1 MIYIHKGRG
10 SLFKKIVFTSV
21 ASLLILSSVV
31 SPSIS
36 YASNQ
41 NIDEIKEDRKEV
53 KSKLTNAE
61 RELTSV
67 IKEKKQIEEEIT
79 QLTASIKANSE
90 ALDDVT
96 SEIDEV
102 NEEIEIIEEQIEERF
117 DILKDRAK
125 AYQANG
131 GNIQYLEVLFGAASF
146 SEFISR
152 FTAVTTIADADATLI
167 EEQENDKRKVEMKLS
182 ELEDLQVELEEME
195 ELMTEQREMAL
206 QMEEELERKDKELNS
221 LITELKVEEE
231 KLAAL
236 EASVST
242 EVSAPA
248 SIQGGGKLGWPTL
261 GGYISSHM
269 GQRWGRLHKGIDIAR
284 TDRSTSPP
292 IFAAESGTVE
302 TATFNHGG
310 YGNLVIINH
319 GNGLKT
325 LYAHMASLTVSPGQK
340 VAKGD
345 QLGIMGN
352 TGDSKGIHLHFEVHV
367 NGSLQNPMGYL
378 K

>member
-61 RELTSV
+61 RE
-67 IKEKKQIEEEIT
+67 IEEEIT

-152 FTAVTTIADADATLI
+152 LTAVTTIADADATLI

-182 ELEDLQVELEEME
+182 
-195 ELMTEQREMAL
+195 
-206 QMEEELERKDKELNS
+206 
-221 LITELKVEEE
+221 
-231 KLAAL
+231 
-236 EASVST
+236 
-242 EVSAPA
+242 
-248 SIQGGGKLGWPTL
+248 
-261 GGYISSHM
+261 
-269 GQRWGRLHKGIDIAR
+269 
-284 TDRSTSPP
+284 
-292 IFAAESGTVE
+292 
-302 TATFNHGG
+302 
-310 YGNLVIINH
+310 
-319 GNGLKT
+319 
-325 LYAHMASLTVSPGQK
+325 
-340 VAKGD
+340 
-345 QLGIMGN
+345 
-352 TGDSKGIHLHFEVHV
+352 
-367 NGSLQNPMGYL
+367 
-378 K
+378 